1 MQTCVRL
8 GIKPED
14 RVLLVRISTQ
24 TLQFYRNTLP
34 VKSYVISTSLRPP
47 SNVKDSQGTP
57 TGLHTIAERIGC
69 TEGQVKQRRVTLNL
83 PPRAVGNQRS
93 SNRNES
99 AANYWT
105 AFESAD
111 RAFSAAVKASA
122 GEGFT
127 DARVAPHSNVH
138 RSYRD
143 LPEAHGWR
151 SPMADA

>member
-1 MQTCVRL
+1 MTTPPWNWTADQ
-8 GIKPED
+8 D
-14 RVLLVRISTQ
+14 R
-24 TLQFYRNTLP
+24 N
-34 VKSYVISTSLRPP
+34 LRTWWRKRY
-47 SNVKDSQGTP
+47 SIV
-57 TGLHTIAERIGC
+57 TIAERIGC

-111 RAFSAAVKASA
+111 RAFSAALQASA